1 MFGLPRKA
9 AERVID
15 SNQRRRHGSETGES
29 VRRGV
34 AWWSAPPMKA
44 DQHSTGADMGTPGDN
59 YGRPYDQ
66 GPPTEGFPPPTGA
79 YPASAYPPPPP
90 PHRGGPPAALV
101 VLLTLLVVVILALVG
116 AGVWLLVSNRSSGP
130 GQTAASTSTAT
141 VTASAPAANTP
152 DTVQAPAPVPAPAP
166 VAGPPA
172 GSSACGS
179 TYGNLNG
186 YTRSAVGSSVTSCPF
201 AEEVRYA
208 YAASGPRGSNRVVT
222 AVSPVNGAAYDMN
235 CVANYAV
242 VTCAGGN
249 NAIVYIY

>member
-1 MFGLPRKA
+1 M
-9 AERVID
+9 
-15 SNQRRRHGSETGES
+15 T
-29 VRRGV
+29 
-34 AWWSAPPMKA
+34 
-44 DQHSTGADMGTPGDN
+44 TPGDN

-66 GPPTEGFPPPTGA
+66 GPPTEGFPPPTGGFQSPM
-79 YPASAYPPPPP
+79 YSQMPAPQ
-90 PHRGGPPAALV
+90 RGGPPTLLI
-101 VLLTLLVVVILALVG
+101 VLLTLLVVVVVVLVG
-116 AGVWLLVSNRSSGP
+116 AGAWFLVSNRSTEP
-130 GQTAASTSTAT
+130 GQTAAASTSTAT
-141 VTASAPAANTP
+141 VTESAPTATNP
-152 DTVQAPAPVPAPAP
+152 NTVQAPAPVPAPAP

-208 YAASGPRGSNRVVT
+208 YAVSGPRGSNRVVT